1 MTIAAAMMSFVMIFI
16 FVMSFRLIFKRK
28 LNPNLQ
34 GSFYHSERSVNVV
47 SPIVIESPEM
57 VSPSEVK

>member
-1 MTIAAAMMSFVMIFI
+1 MSFVMIFI
-16 FVMSFRLIFKRK
+16 FVMSLRLIFKRK

-57 VSPSEVK
+57 VLPSEVE